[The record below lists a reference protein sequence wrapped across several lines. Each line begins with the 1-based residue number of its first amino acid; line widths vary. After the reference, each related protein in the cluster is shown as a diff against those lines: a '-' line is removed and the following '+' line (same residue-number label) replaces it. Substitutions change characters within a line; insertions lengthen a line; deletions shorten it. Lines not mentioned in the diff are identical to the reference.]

1 MLLQSTHLYRKRSPM
16 YFRTCQARAGRAL
29 AAMLMLAFAGPG
41 RAADGDNIA
50 TDRPDFVESSEV
62 VGKGRLQVE
71 TSFARERSAS
81 VHTTS
86 TPTLL
91 RAGVSDTLELRF
103 ESDGRVHERSD
114 GADARGY
121 ADASIG
127 VKWHAADASGYAPSL
142 GILLHAD
149 LPSGSAW
156 LRGSGVRPS
165 LRVAGEWEL
174 PADMS
179 VGVMPGISYETDD
192 SGRRFANG
200 IFGVV
205 LGKELTPRWRAF
217 VELSSPQIASARH
230 GGSQA
235 SVDAGAS
242 FQVNAGLQLDFAI
255 ARGLNKRTP
264 DASWTVGLSF
274 RL

>member
-1 MLLQSTHLYRKRSPM
+1 MPPHFTHRYRKRLIM
-16 YFRTCQARAGRAL
+16 YVRTHQTGGRAL
-29 AAMLMLAFAGPG
+29 AVMLMLAAACTA
-41 RAADGDNIA
+41 RAAEGDSIA

-62 VGKGRLQVE
+62 VGKGRVQLE
-71 TSFARERSAS
+71 TSFARERSGPAY
-81 VHTTS
+81 TTS

-91 RAGVSDTLELRF
+91 RVGVSDTIELRL
-103 ESDGRVHERSD
+103 EGDGRVHQRSD
-114 GADARGY
+114 GANARGY

-127 VKWHAADASGYAPSL
+127 VKWHVADASGQAPSL

-149 LPSGSAW
+149 LPSGSAS
-156 LRGSGVRPS
+156 LRGRGVRPS
-165 LRVAGEWEL
+165 LRVAAEWEL

-179 VGVMPGISYETDD
+179 VGVMPGLSYETDD

-242 FQVNAGLQLDFAI
+242 YQVNPNLQLDFAI
-255 ARGLNKRTP
+255 VRGLNKRTP